1 MSSNAQVSIS
11 NKMSDG
17 ISPNKAFDM
26 ALVTAD
32 PVLTAGTVQV
42 KPTDPIASL
51 NPTKNTNGGAYTGSS
66 DHLVRG
72 VVVYTI
78 PGAKANLIIYFDTN
92 KCRLDTVAPDVSITA
107 DIVKATETKNQAKV
121 TGALVVGSDVYT
133 YTAKAESNLVGDTNQ
148 CLISI
153 VAAGN

>member
-1 MSSNAQVSIS
+1 MSSNAQVGIS

-32 PVLTAGTVQV
+32 AVLTAGTVQV

-51 NPTKNTNGGAYTGSS
+51 NSTKNTNGGAYTGSS

-92 KCRLDTVAPDVSITA
+92 KCRLDTVAPD
-107 DIVKATETKNQAKV
+107 AKV

-148 CLISI
+148 CLVSI

>member
-1 MSSNAQVSIS
+1 MSSNAQVGIS

-26 ALVTAD
+26 PLATD
-32 PVLTAGTVQV
+32 PPVS
-42 KPTDPIASL
+42 PTNPIASL

-72 VVVYTI
+72 VVAYTI
-78 PGAKANLIIYFDTN
+78 PGSKVKLIIYFDTN
-92 KCRLDTVAPDVSITA
+92 KCRLDTVSTDVSITA
-107 DIVKATETKNQAKV
+107 DIVKSTEQKNQAKV

-133 YTAKAESNLVGDTNQ
+133 YTAKAEANLVGDTNQ
-148 CLISI
+148 CLVSI
-153 VAAGN
+153 VVAMN

>member
-1 MSSNAQVSIS
+1 MASNAQVGIS
-11 NKMSDG
+11 NKMSDD
-17 ISPNKAFDM
+17 ISPGEAFDM
-26 ALVTAD
+26 PLATAD

-42 KPTDPIASL
+42 KPTDVITSL
-51 NPTKNTNGGAYTGSS
+51 NPTKNTNGGVYAGSA

-72 VVVYTI
+72 AVAYTI
-78 PGAKANLIIYFDTN
+78 PGAKAKLIIYFDTN

-107 DIVKATETKNQAKV
+107 DIVKATETKNHAKV

-148 CLISI
+148 CLVSI